1 MKRIT
6 LCLVICIFSFSIT
19 ISQQTFE
26 KVFPVSVYGGDV
38 IDLTTTSDGN
48 CVIIIQDE
56 LIKIDQNGNELW
68 RKSVQSSS
76 HSVSETSDN
85 GFILSGNKL
94 TKLDVNGNMEW
105 ESTMNGGVDA
115 KQTSDG
121 GYIMATAN
129 LSIRKADANGDQ
141 VWETGSYETP
151 GLSSDAYSV
160 IETSDGGYAM
170 CGQKIMAGFDDMF
183 FVAKVNANGGNEWTK
198 TKGNPNFNDGA
209 FELINTS
216 DNNLVVVGYTS
227 PNGSIHS
234 IWLIK
239 YNVGGTELWSKLY
252 NKGAFT
258 EGMSVAQTS
267 DNGFI
272 ILGHNYD
279 FNMTHSEINLIKT
292 NANGVEQWSKV
303 YGVGAF
309 SFGKSICAANDG
321 GYVFLGECNFSMTT
335 FESNP
340 YLVKTDANG
349 SVGFLDIF
357 KESGNVSIFPSPATD
372 FITAK
377 LQFTNLDGNIEVAV
391 YDLMGKIVYNK
402 ILGKHISEVK
412 IDIQNYKSGVYFL
425 KLSAQNSTEIYSSKF
440 VVQKK

>member
-239 YNVGGTELWSKLY
+239 YNVFY
-252 NKGAFT
+252 
-258 EGMSVAQTS
+258 
-267 DNGFI
+267 
-272 ILGHNYD
+272 Y
-279 FNMTHSEINLIKT
+279 
-292 NANGVEQWSKV
+292 
-303 YGVGAF
+303 
-309 SFGKSICAANDG
+309 
-321 GYVFLGECNFSMTT
+321 
-335 FESNP
+335 
-340 YLVKTDANG
+340 
-349 SVGFLDIF
+349 
-357 KESGNVSIFPSPATD
+357 
-372 FITAK
+372 
-377 LQFTNLDGNIEVAV
+377 
-391 YDLMGKIVYNK
+391 
-402 ILGKHISEVK
+402 
-412 IDIQNYKSGVYFL
+412 
-425 KLSAQNSTEIYSSKF
+425 
-440 VVQKK
+440 